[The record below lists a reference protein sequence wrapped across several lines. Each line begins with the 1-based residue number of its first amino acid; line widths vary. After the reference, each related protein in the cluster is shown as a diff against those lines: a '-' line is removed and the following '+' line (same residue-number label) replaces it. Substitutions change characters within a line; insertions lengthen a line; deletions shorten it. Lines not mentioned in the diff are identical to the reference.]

1 MFPNSFGAVVLNTE
15 IEHRV
20 DEKSNP
26 IVQLY
31 LRQDGITVSVGLMYE
46 DEMIPVRAWLDNP
59 GQPNVDDLEF
69 STEDVS
75 QDLARQ
81 LRLEGSTDVTG
92 YWYSFTPPR
101 SSSLC
106 VLLEYLTTLT
116 ARSLIKEFLTE
127 WMGEEQNVF

>member
-1 MFPNSFGAVVLNTE
+1 MFPKSFGAVKLNTE
-15 IEHRV
+15 IEHRI
-20 DEKSNP
+20 DNNNNSL
-26 IVQLY
+26 VQLY

-59 GQPNVDDLEF
+59 GQPNGDDLEF

-92 YWYSFTPPR
+92 YWYSFTPP
-101 SSSLC
+101 SNSSLC